1 MKKSNRFRT
10 VMLSCVTV
18 IFTLGFVGLTV
29 IPVGGSTVT
38 QFSGKML
45 EEQPEIPEEQ
55 KQQITDSSSQ
65 FGFEGTDFLVKDAY
79 PEINQLIAD
88 YYDAVM
94 RFDIDMLDTLVSDI
108 TRVDQNLI
116 RAKLEYM
123 ESISNIIC
131 YTVEGPMEG
140 TFRVYVYYDLKIK
153 GIETLAPALSAMYV
167 TMSSDGNY
175 VIYLSEIDEE
185 TQEFIETADSSGD
198 VQLLSSLV
206 SERLSN
212 VVNSDEA
219 MKNFYSMME
228 AAVNPE
234 EAETPVDDSQAVVT
248 EIPAGTEA
256 IPTEVPVGTE
266 AAPTEAPVDAN
277 PTEVPAQ

>member
-234 EAETPVDDSQAVVT
+234 AGETTVDDSQAVVT